1 MLGEGSAGLWG
12 LPGPGEGDPR
22 IFAVMH
28 ITGPRPSPR
37 HDAPVETTPDR
48 STAMFT
54 RWNLARIARSP
65 EMVLTICFA
74 GILFAYL
81 SAASFSA

>member
-1 MLGEGSAGLWG
+1 
-12 LPGPGEGDPR
+12 
-22 IFAVMH
+22 
-28 ITGPRPSPR
+28 
-37 HDAPVETTPDR
+37 
-48 STAMFT
+48 MFT